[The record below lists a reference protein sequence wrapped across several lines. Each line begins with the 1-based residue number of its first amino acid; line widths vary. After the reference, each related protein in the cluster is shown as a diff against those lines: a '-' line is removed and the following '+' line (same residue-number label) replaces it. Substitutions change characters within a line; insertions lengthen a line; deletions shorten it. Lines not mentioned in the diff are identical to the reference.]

1 MNRSHRFNA
10 SSLRTVALGVGC
22 VFIATCS
29 KDSTGPAL
37 TIADYISGVEVS
49 GTAVVGL
56 LVQGNVPAA
65 GSGPTVTPTAPAAV
79 INGGSAQIQ
88 LVGSAG
94 FTNIILSVQGREDYY
109 QVTLPGSATLV
120 DLIITLAQELPSA
133 TFNLQYAVGTSAAV
147 GAYAASSIAVI
158 PVGSGDVQ
166 VSVAWDVNS
175 DVDLHVVEPGA
186 SGEEIYYGNT
196 SSVSGGVLDLD
207 SNAGCSIDGVRNE
220 NITYPTS
227 APPTGTYT
235 VRVDYWSACTQVQTN
250 YVVTVRRQGQS
261 PLVFTGTFVA
271 ADADNGG
278 AGSGVLV
285 TTFTY

>member
-1 MNRSHRFNA
+1 MNRSHRLIA

-37 TIADYISGVEVS
+37 TITDYISGVEVS

-56 LVQGNVPAA
+56 LVQGNAPAA

-94 FTNIILSVQGREDYY
+94 FTTIILSVQGREDYY
-109 QVTLPGSATLV
+109 QVTLPSSATLV

-147 GAYAASSIAVI
+147 GAYAGSSIAVI

-235 VRVDYWSACTQVQTN
+235 VRVDYWAACTQVQTN

-261 PLVFTGTFVA
+261 PLVFTGTLTGPG
-271 ADADNGG
+271 DNGG